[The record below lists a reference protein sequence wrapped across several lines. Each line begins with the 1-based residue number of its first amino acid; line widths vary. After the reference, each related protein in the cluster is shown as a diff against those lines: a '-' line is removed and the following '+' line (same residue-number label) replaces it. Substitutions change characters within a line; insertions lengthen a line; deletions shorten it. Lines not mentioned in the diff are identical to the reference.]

1 MVFTT
6 PEKCHK
12 FIRYL
17 SEKDDSVR
25 YMNIVSGS
33 FEHMI
38 DIANQTHRKLV
49 VDFPVSNPSKKYI
62 LYDSESKRINASI
75 ALRL

>member
-1 MVFTT
+1 
-6 PEKCHK
+6 
-12 FIRYL
+12 
-17 SEKDDSVR
+17 
-25 YMNIVSGS
+25 
-33 FEHMI
+33 MI